1 MTPKSNREAELAK
14 RLTEVDQI
22 LDALR
27 NHKVDAVIGES
38 NISLLRLKEVEDK
51 LQEQMVISA
60 ERLRK
65 IEQSEKRLQQ
75 LNATLEERVAD
86 RTAVAEERAEKL
98 REMAL
103 QMTQVEEQE
112 RQRLAR
118 VLHDGLQQLLIG
130 AKMNTSLVSGRLS
143 DNERVSRELQ
153 QLQEILDQAIEAS
166 RSLSYELSP
175 PILHDHGLIAALHW
189 LADLPHMQG
198 LSVHIDADK
207 EIPPLS
213 QNLKVFLFHSIRE
226 LLINIIKHADV
237 NRADVVIRTSERYI
251 CIDVIDE
258 GKGFDA
264 SIVSKHSPSLGLRG
278 IREKLEL
285 LKGEMKIESE
295 PGKGSHFSL
304 RVPIIEQIHS
314 IKEGDV
320 ETRIVEEAG
329 QRSNKQTSR
338 QSDSSTI
345 TVLVV
350 DDHQI
355 MRSGLI
361 RMLEE
366 AEDITIIGEAN
377 DGQEAV
383 EFVRNRQP
391 DVIIMDISM
400 PKMSGIEATQTIMK
414 EFPWIQI
421 VGLSMHVEGEYKRL
435 MKEAGATD
443 LLNKAGPVEQLLTV
457 IRSVN

>member
-14 RLTEVDQI
+14 RLTEGEQI

-130 AKMNTSLVSGRLS
+130 AKMNTSLISGRLS
-143 DNERVSRELQ
+143 DNTRVSRELD

-175 PILHDHGLIAALHW
+175 PILHDHGLTAALHW
-189 LADLPHMQG
+189 LADLPHMHG
-198 LSVHIDADK
+198 LSIDIDADSD
-207 EIPPLS
+207 IPPLS
-213 QNLKVFLFHSIRE
+213 QNLKVFLFHAVRE
-226 LLINIIKHADV
+226 LLSNIIKHAEV
-237 NRADVVIRTSERYI
+237 NQAEVVLSVQDGYVCVE
-251 CIDVIDE
+251 VIDQ
-258 GKGFDA
+258 GKGFDN
-264 SIVSKHSPSLGLRG
+264 SILSRNSPSLGLRS
-278 IREKLEL
+278 IREKLDL
-285 LKGEMKIESE
+285 LEGEMKINTS
-295 PGKGSHFSL
+295 PGHGSHFTL
-304 RVPIIEQIHS
+304 RVPI
-314 IKEGDV
+314 V
-320 ETRIVEEAG
+320 EDEPCISKSSE
-329 QRSNKQTSR
+329 TSA
-338 QSDSSTI
+338 SPLSGSSTSGGSDLKRSEEKSDQAI
-345 TVLVV
+345 NIVVV

-355 MRSGLI
+355 MRSGLV
-361 RMLEE
+361 RMLNE
-366 AEDITIIGEAN
+366 ASDIHIVGEASN
-377 DGQEAV
+377 GAEAV
-383 EFVRNRQP
+383 DLVKNCRP
-391 DVIIMDISM
+391 DVVIMDISM
-400 PKMSGIEATQTIMK
+400 PEMDGIEATRLILKDYPET
-414 EFPWIQI
+414 QI
-421 VGLSMHVEGEYKRL
+421 IGLSMHEESEYRRL
-435 MKEAGATD
+435 MKDAGAND
-443 LLNKAGPVEQLLTV
+443 LLNKA
-457 IRSVN
+457 